1 MKVSK
6 KLKGFTLLE
15 LIIVIALF
23 TIIMAAVMTLIDPVS
38 KVMSKASIQEKNSSS
53 VNRFSISVRKSAASF
68 A

>member
-38 KVMSKASIQEKNSSS
+38 KVMRKASIQEKN
-53 VNRFSISVRKSAASF
+53 
-68 A
+68 